1 MFKTLFSRMLI
12 TYMAVTLGLLLL
24 LGVMLGMMFRNQ
36 YISEREDEL
45 NREAVE
51 INDVIIHKYMDDEK
65 RPVARDE
72 LQTIARKYDALIQIQ
87 FTDSMFG
94 RVQFM
99 DSESADKW
107 AGSETVEISDVV
119 ETIIDQRTKT
129 SITRRMFKD
138 VLDIPVMTLST
149 SITDDAGNNIGA
161 LLLHIDISNL
171 NEAIQRVY
179 LDVLLT
185 VIIAVVLAFL
195 AVCYITVRMTKPIIE
210 MNNTVKRFS
219 KGDYDARVRVR
230 GGDEIGQLGRSF
242 NDMADEINSLEQSR
256 RSFVANVSH
265 ELRSPLT
272 SMRGFLEA
280 MEDGTIPPEEQPHYL
295 HIVIGENKRM
305 SSMVN
310 DLLDLSRIESGQ
322 TVFKPE
328 RFDVHDLIVRTLL
341 TFEARIT
348 TKQLDISVDFPE
360 DRMFVWADQNQIAQ
374 VVRNLVDN
382 AIKYTPD
389 GGQLAVS
396 TSANKRMVVVRVQDS
411 GQGIAAEDVP
421 HVFDR
426 FFKGDKAH
434 TPTGTASTGLGLS
447 IVKRIIEQH
456 GQNIYVESAVGRGSA
471 FIFTLQRCDE
481 ERPPQEARQIRQK
494 AKPKV
499 QEAARQSAGGGKS
512 GRTKQHADA

>member
-1 MFKTLFSRMLI
+1 
-12 TYMAVTLGLLLL
+12 
-24 LGVMLGMMFRNQ
+24 
-36 YISEREDEL
+36 
-45 NREAVE
+45 
-51 INDVIIHKYMDDEK
+51 
-65 RPVARDE
+65 
-72 LQTIARKYDALIQIQ
+72 
-87 FTDSMFG
+87 
-94 RVQFM
+94 
-99 DSESADKW
+99 
-107 AGSETVEISDVV
+107 
-119 ETIIDQRTKT
+119 
-129 SITRRMFKD
+129 
-138 VLDIPVMTLST
+138 
-149 SITDDAGNNIGA
+149 ITDDAGNNIGA

-295 HIVIGENKRM
+295 NIVIGENKRM